1 MAETATAPVKPL
13 ALPMGKAT
21 REAYGDALLEL
32 GKANTDVV
40 AIDADLA
47 KSTFSWTFGKQFPER
62 FFNIGIQEANM
73 VGVASG
79 LASSGKVP
87 FISSFAAFVLCKGF
101 DQLRMGAAYPHLNVK
116 VAGSHGGISIGED
129 GVSQQSVE
137 DVALACALPGFVVC
151 IPSDEHS
158 MKAAVHAAAA
168 HRGPVYLR
176 LGRPKA
182 PIVHDANVKFAFGR
196 AIQLRDGGAV
206 TIIANGLLVAQA
218 LIAAHELAQRG
229 VEARVLDM
237 HTVKPID
244 ADAIARASRDTGAI
258 VVAEEHLHA
267 GGLGAAVAQALA
279 ASAPAPM
286 ESVDL
291 GDRYAE
297 SGKPDDLMKKYGML
311 ARDIVAAVDRVLPRK

>member
-1 MAETATAPVKPL
+1 MSL
-13 ALPMGKAT
+13 QLGRAT

-32 GKANTDVV
+32 GKMNRDVI

-73 VGVASG
+73 VGMASG
-79 LASSGKVP
+79 LASSGKIP

-101 DQLRMGAAYPHLNVK
+101 DQLRMGAAYPHLNIK

-151 IPSDEHS
+151 IPADEHS

-168 HRGPVYLR
+168 HDGPVYLR

-182 PIVHDANVKFAFGR
+182 PVVHDPASLRFEFGR
-196 AIQLRDGGAV
+196 AIQLRDGDAL
-206 TIIANGLLVAQA
+206 TIVANGLLVAQA
-218 LIAAHELAQRG
+218 LLAADELSGRG
-229 VEARVLDM
+229 IEARVIDM

-244 ADAIARASRDTGAI
+244 ADTLERAARDTGAL
-258 VVAEEHLHA
+258 VVAEEHMHH
-267 GGLGAAVAQALA
+267 GGLGSAVAQAL
-279 ASAPAPM
+279 SLGTPAPV
-286 ESVDL
+286 EYVDL

-297 SGKPDDLMKKYGML
+297 SGKPDDLMRKYGMTSD
-311 ARDIVAAVDRVLPRK
+311 AIVAAAERVLARK

>member
-1 MAETATAPVKPL
+1 MTTPL
-13 ALPMGKAT
+13 TIPTGKAT

-32 GKANTDVV
+32 GKANRNVI

-47 KSTFSWTFGKQFPER
+47 KSTFSWTFGKVFPER

-73 VGVASG
+73 VGIATG
-79 LASSGKVP
+79 LASSGKIP

-101 DQLRMGAAYPHLNVK
+101 DQLRMGAAYPHLNIK

-137 DVALACALPGFVVC
+137 DVALACALPGFIVC
-151 IPSDEHS
+151 IPSDEHT

-168 HRGPVYLR
+168 HQGPVYLR

-182 PIVHDANVKFAFGR
+182 PVVHTADVQFAFGK
-196 AIQLRDGGAV
+196 AIQLREGRAL

-218 LIAAHELAQRG
+218 LIAAAELSARG
-229 VEARVLDM
+229 IEARVLDM

-244 ADAIARASRDTGAI
+244 AEAVARAARDTGAI
-258 VVAEEHLHA
+258 VVAEEHMHH
-267 GGLGAAVAQALA
+267 GGLGSAVSQALA
-279 ASAPAPM
+279 AGTPAPA
-286 ESVDL
+286 EFVDL
-291 GDRYAE
+291 GDRFAE

-311 ARDIVAAVDRVLPRK
+311 AANIVAAADRVLKR